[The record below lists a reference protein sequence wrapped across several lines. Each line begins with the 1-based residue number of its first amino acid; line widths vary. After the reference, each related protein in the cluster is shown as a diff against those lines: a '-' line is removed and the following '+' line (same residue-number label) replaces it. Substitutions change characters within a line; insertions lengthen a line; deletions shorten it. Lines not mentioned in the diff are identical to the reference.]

1 MEWTGDTTAD
11 EHAEDVAEED
21 EDDEAEDT
29 GGGRDTVK
37 MNGAEES
44 MVDTDTLMQCVIIV

>member
-11 EHAEDVAEED
+11 GHAEDVAEED
-21 EDDEAEDT
+21 EDDEAGDT

-37 MNGAEES
+37 TNGTEES
-44 MVDTDTLMQCVIIV
+44 MVDLIPTRLCNVLL